1 MTDTRKNRWW
11 ASEDALLLVL
21 VPASSVAAWFL
32 PGQYQRYV
40 FAFLI
45 LGLLF
50 DLLSLA
56 CHVATL
62 ATGKFSSGLPL
73 VGLFLYAW
81 FVLAYPGSLVA
92 PQETAFL
99 RILLYKPLDLLLLAG
114 LHLLCQLPMFF
125 QGPREKYR

>member
-1 MTDTRKNRWW
+1 
-11 ASEDALLLVL
+11 

-32 PGQYQRYV
+32 PSQYHRYL
-40 FAFLI
+40 FAPLI

-62 ATGKFSSGLPL
+62 ATGKFHSGLPL

-125 QGPREKYR
+125 QEREKYR